1 MHNHKPNAAVG
12 YHRHNPGAHVL
23 ISLSVINIFLWLLC
37 TTFSAMIL
45 IRFNSP
51 NSLIRFAS
59 LDLISPGV
67 WGSLFYGLGGLLG
80 ICAAYERRQPILV
93 GTLVLAMLSIFSSLG
108 IAAVSG
114 AMAVSPRFRSYNNAI
129 WLGLEWT
136 LLILS
141 IFGFIVN
148 LSVFVSVSVL
158 ICRPCCPNNSNHN
171 YHHRQPLPPAPLPPN
186 CNNNSI
192 HNANYVGA
200 AEMANMTLV
209 PPPPPGFVVNPP
221 VASHQRQQQTRHQQ
235 NFNSSPL
242 PHGLIASETNF

>member
-1 MHNHKPNAAVG
+1 M
-12 YHRHNPGAHVL
+12 
-23 ISLSVINIFLWLLC
+23 LLLG
-37 TTFSAMIL
+37 TIDIIQAMIL

-158 ICRPCCPNNSNHN
+158 ICRPCCPNNRNHN
-171 YHHRQPLPPAPLPPN
+171 YHHRQPLPPAPPPPN
-186 CNNNSI
+186 CNNSI
-192 HNANYVGA
+192 HNANYVGT

>member
-1 MHNHKPNAAVG
+1 MHNKPNAAVV

-93 GTLVLAMLSIFSSLG
+93 GTLVLAMLSIFSSFG

-114 AMAVSPRFRSYNNAI
+114 AMAVSPRFRSYNNAV

-158 ICRPCCPNNSNHN
+158 ICRPCCPNNRSHK
-171 YHHRQPLPPAPLPPN
+171 YHHRQQLAPAPPPPN
-186 CNNNSI
+186 CSNSI
-192 HNANYVGA
+192 HNANCVGTAERA
-200 AEMANMTLV
+200 ANITLV
-209 PPPPPGFVVNPP
+209 PPPPPGFVINPP
-221 VASHQRQQQTRHQQ
+221 VTSHQRQLQTSQHQQ
-235 NFNSSPL
+235 NYNSSPL